1 MIKDM
6 DREPFAKLS
15 GTLGYIE
22 VAGCWLVPTTHTI
35 WPSAFVSKI
44 NATHE
49 ARVKEAVREAVA
61 ERDDRIA
68 ELDECMRQAGLQC
81 FIPNGKPEEIS
92 KHMESV
98 SKSWIEEKKK
108 SEDRISELDRVLENT
123 LQSLCVLCDFIEVEY
138 PRNFDEEEHTLFLE
152 DIDNMKVK
160 IKSVLG
166 KGKP

>member
-1 MIKDM
+1 MTM
-6 DREPFAKLS
+6 REPFAKLS

-49 ARVKEAVREAVA
+49 ARVKKAVREAVA
-61 ERDDRIA
+61 KQDARIA
-68 ELDECMRQAGLQC
+68 ELE
-81 FIPNGKPEEIS
+81 
-92 KHMESV
+92 
-98 SKSWIEEKKK
+98 
-108 SEDRISELDRVLENT
+108 RVLKDTCELMDKCAGRLNVFVA
-123 LQSLCVLCDFIEVEY
+123 QHAGSRDEY
-138 PRNFDEEEHTLFLE
+138 FVFELNRLSVCAGALDAMSRKATS
-152 DIDNMKVK
+152 

>member
-1 MIKDM
+1 MTM
-6 DREPFAKLS
+6 REPFAKLS

-68 ELDECMRQAGLQC
+68 ELEMALKRVSESLNVIVAWSGDCYCLTDYEAGIAGGKECPTCAAIEGL
-81 FIPNGKPEEIS
+81 
-92 KHMESV
+92 
-98 SKSWIEEKKK
+98 
-108 SEDRISELDRVLENT
+108 SE
-123 LQSLCVLCDFIEVEY
+123 
-138 PRNFDEEEHTLFLE
+138 
-152 DIDNMKVK
+152 

-166 KGKP
+166 RK

>member
-1 MIKDM
+1 MTK
-6 DREPFAKLS
+6 REPFAKLS

-49 ARVKEAVREAVA
+49 ARVKQAVREAVE

-68 ELDECMRQAGLQC
+68 ELE
-81 FIPNGKPEEIS
+81 
-92 KHMESV
+92 
-98 SKSWIEEKKK
+98 
-108 SEDRISELDRVLENT
+108 RVLKLAYEGI
-123 LQSLCVLCDFIEVEY
+123 LLKGGCFYQDKCQGESLCVPCKALAE
-138 PRNFDEEEHTLFLE
+138 
-152 DIDNMKVK
+152 

-166 KGKP
+166 KEAKP